1 MKLLV
6 VMLLELWPD
15 SNIQLEYYS
24 NCSTTEHLDS
34 NGAKLC

>member
-1 MKLLV
+1 LFSTH
-6 VMLLELWPD
+6 EIID
-15 SNIQLEYYS
+15 IQLEYYS